1 MNINYCNYDFVS
13 ENEVSFIMFYLAI
26 GIFGLLFLSAAV
38 GFVVFLKRNI
48 SLVRQSKDITKRRT
62 KSGRQ
67 IPSKNYD
74 NLTTRRESHHYATR
88 NSEPNESHYQA
99 LPESKLSS
107 EV

>member
-1 MNINYCNYDFVS
+1 MQFVTD
-13 ENEVSFIMFYLAI
+13 NEVSFMMFYLAI

-38 GFVVFLKRNI
+38 GFVVFLTRHT
-48 SLVRQSKDITKRRT
+48 SPVRQSKDITKRRT

-67 IPSKNYD
+67 IPSRNYD

-88 NSEPNESHYQA
+88 NSEPNESHYQD
-99 LPESKLSS
+99 LPECNLSS